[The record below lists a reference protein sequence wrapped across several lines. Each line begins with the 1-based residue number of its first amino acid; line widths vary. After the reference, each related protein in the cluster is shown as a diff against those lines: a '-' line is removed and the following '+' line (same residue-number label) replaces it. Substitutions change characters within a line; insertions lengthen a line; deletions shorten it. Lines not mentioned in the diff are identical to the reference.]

1 MTKQSTLL
9 LQEKSDIY
17 IRQKKKKAEETKS
30 TEGNKS
36 GVKVVMALCN
46 GCQTLCLLSSLS
58 DLHQSV

>member
-46 GCQTLCLLSSLS
+46 GCQKLCLLSSLS
-58 DLHQSV
+58 DLHQ

>member
-36 GVKVVMALCN
+36 SVKVVMALCN

-58 DLHQSV
+58 DLHQ

>member
-17 IRQKKKKAEETKS
+17 IRQKKKKKAEETKS

-58 DLHQSV
+58 DLHQ

>member
-17 IRQKKKKAEETKS
+17 IRQKKKAEETKS

-58 DLHQSV
+58 DLHQ

>member
-58 DLHQSV
+58 DLHQ